1 MDKVI
6 VLLSSYN
13 GEMYISE
20 QLDSI
25 LNQSGVEVE
34 ILVRDDGSLDR
45 TKEIL
50 NKYAED
56 GKLRWY
62 TGENLRSAKSFMN
75 LVFEAGEASFYAF
88 CDQDD
93 FWLPEK
99 LKVAVEQLKQF
110 PEDKPAMYYSRYKMV
125 DQDLNTL
132 PDSSDT
138 PYVSLTMKQAVVS
151 SNCTGCTVV
160 FNKNLLDCLKS
171 YKADFQIMHDNWI
184 HKVCV
189 ALGGNVYF
197 DNNAYILYRQHGN
210 NVIGGSTNIYKRL
223 KRHINTAFVNPCY
236 RSKSIAVL
244 YDGFGSKMTKE
255 NRDICLMIKNY
266 KAGFNRFKI
275 VMDRNYKTGNRR
287 IDFIFKVAVLLGV
300 F

>member
-1 MDKVI
+1 MKVI
-6 VLLSSYN
+6 VLMSTYN
-13 GEMYISE
+13 GEKYIKE

-25 LNQSGVEVE
+25 LQQKEVDVS
-34 ILVRDDGSLDR
+34 IYVRDDGSKDGTRDILDEYKK
-45 TKEIL
+45 T
-50 NKYAED
+50 
-56 GKLRWY
+56 GKLNWY
-62 TGENLRSAKSFMN
+62 TGKNLKSAKSFMD
-75 LVFEAGEASFYAF
+75 LVYRVEEADYYAF
-88 CDQDD
+88 SDQDD

-99 LKVAVEQLKQF
+99 LITAIKCLDVYEK
-110 PEDKPAMYYSRYKMV
+110 EKPALYYSRYKMV
-125 DQDLNTL
+125 DQDLNPL

-138 PYVSLTMKQAVVS
+138 PYISLTMKQAVVS

-160 FNKNLLDCLKS
+160 FNKSLLDYLKS
-171 YKADFQIMHDNWI
+171 YKANFQIMHDNWI

-223 KRHINTAFVNPCY
+223 KRHINIAFVNPCY

-266 KAGFNRFKI
+266 KVGFNRFKI
-275 VMDRNYKTGNRR
+275 VRDRNYKTGNRR